1 MHRTTPALFLFATV
15 ATLFLTSSD
24 AFTMQ
29 TSRSVQGLHSRTSS
43 KKMLASILKMSGN
56 DEQAELLERARK
68 LREEASAMEAK
79 MRETPEEPKKA
90 APATT
95 TSQAVAKPNIS
106 ADGTFYDDEVC
117 AEQQA
122 CPMISM

>member
-1 MHRTTPALFLFATV
+1 
-15 ATLFLTSSD
+15 
-24 AFTMQ
+24 
-29 TSRSVQGLHSRTSS
+29 
-43 KKMLASILKMSGN
+43 MLASILKMSAN

-79 MRETPEEPKKA
+79 MREVPEEPKKA
-90 APATT
+90 APAT

-117 AEQQA
+117 AEQHA

>member
-1 MHRTTPALFLFATV
+1 
-15 ATLFLTSSD
+15 
-24 AFTMQ
+24 MQ

-95 TSQAVAKPNIS
+95 SQAATSQAVAKPNIS

-117 AEQQA
+117 AEQHA
-122 CPMISM
+122 CPMISI

>member
-1 MHRTTPALFLFATV
+1 
-15 ATLFLTSSD
+15 
-24 AFTMQ
+24 MQ

-95 TSQAVAKPNIS
+95 SQAATSQATTSQAVAKPNIS

-117 AEQQA
+117 AEQHA
-122 CPMISM
+122 CPMISI